1 MIECGAPHGHAL
13 LPFVQKGRKVF
24 AFEPDDGNRALL
36 EKRLEQN
43 GAAQSLVRLDKRAV
57 SDRVSAGLAFYRSD
71 QSSGISGLSA
81 FHPSHVSTQTVDTT
95 TLSEVIEGE
104 EIQGV
109 DFLTVDTKGHELFT
123 RKGFLWNRFKHAVNE
138 RAAASVV
145 GEDCVSECGR

>member
-1 MIECGAPHGHAL
+1 MIDVGAHHGHAL
-13 LPFVQKGRKVF
+13 FPFVQKGWKVF

-81 FHPSHVSTQTVDTT
+81 FHPSHVSKQKIGRA
-95 TLSEVIEGE
+95 SC
-104 EIQGV
+104 
-109 DFLTVDTKGHELFT
+109 
-123 RKGFLWNRFKHAVNE
+123 RE
-138 RAAASVV
+138 RVSQSV
-145 GEDCVSECGR
+145 

>member
-1 MIECGAPHGHAL
+1 MRISDWSSDVCSSDLHHGHAL
-13 LPFVQKGRKVF
+13 FPFVQKGWKVF

-81 FHPSHVSTQTVDTT
+81 FHPSHVSKQTVDTT
-95 TLSEVIEGE
+95 TPRSEEH
-104 EIQGV
+104 
-109 DFLTVDTKGHELFT
+109 TSELQ
-123 RKGFLWNRFKHAVNE
+123 
-138 RAAASVV
+138 
-145 GEDCVSECGR
+145 